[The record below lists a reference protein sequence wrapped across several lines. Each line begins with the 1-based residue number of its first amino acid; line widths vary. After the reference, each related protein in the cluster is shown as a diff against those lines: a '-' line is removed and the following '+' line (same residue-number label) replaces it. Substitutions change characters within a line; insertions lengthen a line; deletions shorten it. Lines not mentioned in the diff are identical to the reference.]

1 MQKTNGSLIFEF
13 PSGRGVNNPSFKM
26 LAAAWN
32 MISGGEQ
39 YLANVSE
46 LANMIE
52 FQTKERLIFLSSR
65 GYQSKYHRLQ

>member
-13 PSGRGVNNPSFKM
+13 PSGCRVNNSSFKM

-32 MISGGEQ
+32 MVSGGEQ

-65 GYQSKYHRLQ
+65 GYQSKYHQRQ